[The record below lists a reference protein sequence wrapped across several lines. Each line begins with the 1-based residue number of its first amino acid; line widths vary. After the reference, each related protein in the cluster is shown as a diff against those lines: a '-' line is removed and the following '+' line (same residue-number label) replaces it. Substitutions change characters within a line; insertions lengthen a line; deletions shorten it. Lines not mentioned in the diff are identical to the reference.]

1 MKPMRIAAITLTLLA
16 VLSLTWGAT
25 GLSAQGE
32 SPASPREVTA
42 QLLAN
47 PDMEGAFNSYG
58 FEFRGAACKV
68 ASSWTRFGDTDPRP
82 CWMDAREFAWYVM
95 GTTWVEKIKGE
106 TSQVVISTDA
116 YAAGI
121 YQQVSVTK
129 GLPYGFHAAMM
140 TIYESS
146 YGDPQP
152 GHMIKQVGMDPT
164 GGTDPNA
171 ATVVWSEP
179 SDQDYGWDLLR
190 RTAVVATDKPMTV
203 FIRVIADDPGD
214 WPYVNQSYLDA
225 ALLAQT
231 ATAWISA
238 PEITANETF
247 VVTWGAAASPGGEL
261 WAYDVQWQDEAD
273 GVWHDWIQWVPPK
286 KNLTSSATFS
296 GTLGHEYKF
305 RVRAWQYYADAA
317 NYLYSPW
324 WETETLI
331 GRPRLVGKVWGNG
344 PYAFGSTSVS
354 IVGTAYTTVSR
365 QDGTYQMWV
374 EPMADPHQVAISN
387 PLWLSPEPV
396 HGVTFGPLE
405 TVTLDWTLRP
415 PDDALAN
422 GGFEQELTS
431 GWEVISGPSVVGD
444 PVHTG
449 GGAAMLG
456 GQAADVR
463 AVGYTNGLEQ
473 TVSLAHSWNPNLSFW
488 YLPQSSDGDDDF
500 TVTLTVAGEDLTFT
514 PALDGDGWQHQWY
527 SLGVGEDYFT
537 GPVTVRFELWN
548 DGDESTTVVYLDEV
562 SLGRTP
568 GGPFKFYFPLIR
580 K

>member
-1 MKPMRIAAITLTLLA
+1 
-16 VLSLTWGAT
+16 
-25 GLSAQGE
+25 
-32 SPASPREVTA
+32 
-42 QLLAN
+42 
-47 PDMEGAFNSYG
+47 
-58 FEFRGAACKV
+58 
-68 ASSWTRFGDTDPRP
+68 
-82 CWMDAREFAWYVM
+82 
-95 GTTWVEKIKGE
+95 
-106 TSQVVISTDA
+106 
-116 YAAGI
+116 
-121 YQQVSVTK
+121 
-129 GLPYGFHAAMM
+129 
-140 TIYESS
+140 
-146 YGDPQP
+146 
-152 GHMIKQVGMDPT
+152 
-164 GGTDPNA
+164 
-171 ATVVWSEP
+171 
-179 SDQDYGWDLLR
+179 
-190 RTAVVATDKPMTV
+190 
-203 FIRVIADDPGD
+203 
-214 WPYVNQSYLDA
+214 
-225 ALLAQT
+225 
-231 ATAWISA
+231 
-238 PEITANETF
+238 
-247 VVTWGAAASPGGEL
+247 
-261 WAYDVQWQDEAD
+261 
-273 GVWHDWIQWVPPK
+273 
-286 KNLTSSATFS
+286 
-296 GTLGHEYKF
+296 
-305 RVRAWQYYADAA
+305 
-317 NYLYSPW
+317 
-324 WETETLI
+324 
-331 GRPRLVGKVWGNG
+331 
-344 PYAFGSTSVS
+344 VS

-387 PLWLSPEPV
+387 PLWLSPGPV